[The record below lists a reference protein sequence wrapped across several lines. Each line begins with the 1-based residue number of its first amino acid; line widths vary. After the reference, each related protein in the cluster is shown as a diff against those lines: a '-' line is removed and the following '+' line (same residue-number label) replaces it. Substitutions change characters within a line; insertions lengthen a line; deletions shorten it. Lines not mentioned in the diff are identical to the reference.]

1 MVTFDGLPLH
11 PLIVHAPVVLI
22 PLVAVGL
29 VVLLVR
35 PSLRPTLAPIVAVLA
50 VGAAVTAW
58 GAVWSGEELGEA
70 LGRGDELE
78 SHETWGELARTF
90 AVIVALGVV
99 AFAATHRFLPQ
110 RQAITRVLGFATTGV
125 AIAAV
130 GVVGVAGHA
139 GATLAW
145 EGKVPTDG
153 AVDAEEAGDADS
165 EGDDD
170 PAVAGDGATD
180 DRGEPA
186 GPSAEPLPGVGTPG
200 VDVVLGEWALVPS
213 AEVAPAGTVTFRFR
227 NLGTVPHA
235 LRIRTPG
242 SGGDRLEWRSETV
255 APGESGL
262 LVVELAEGTYE
273 VDCPVEDG
281 YGEHDELGMEILFRV
296 AEGADPLEPLPAGAG
311 ERPAD
316 GSENAAE
323 DGASAPEEA
332 TSSELVE
339 IRSFAYD
346 PADIEVAVGT
356 ELAWVNRDPAPHTAT
371 GDGFDTGRLEQ
382 DARGTVT
389 FTEAGTFEYMC
400 TIHPAMRGR
409 VTIVEP

>member
-11 PLIVHAPVVLI
+11 PLIIHAPVVLI

-35 PSLRPTLAPIVAVLA
+35 PSLRATLAPIVAVLA
-50 VGAAVTAW
+50 VGAAITAW

-78 SHETWGELARTF
+78 SHETWGELARTS
-90 AVIVALGVV
+90 AVIVALGVI
-99 AFAATHRFLPQ
+99 AFAATDRFLPQ
-110 RQAITRVLGFATTGV
+110 RRAITRVLGVATTGV

-145 EGKVPTDG
+145 EGKVPAG
-153 AVDAEEAGDADS
+153 GPAEAEEAGDA
-165 EGDDD
+165 EGDRADE

-180 DRGEPA
+180 DGNGQA

-213 AEVAPAGTVTFRFR
+213 AEVAPPGTVTFRFR

-281 YGEHDELGMEILFRV
+281 YGEHDELGMEMRFLV
-296 AEGADPLEPLPAGAG
+296 AEGAAPLEPLPAGTG

-316 GSENAAE
+316 GSQSEAE
-323 DGASAPEEA
+323 DGASTPEDT
-332 TSSELVE
+332 TSSEVVE
-339 IRSFAYD
+339 IRSFAYEPVD
-346 PADIEVAVGT
+346 LEVPVGT

-371 GDGFDTGRLEQ
+371 GEGFDTGRLQQ
-382 DARGTVT
+382 DARGTVA
-389 FTEAGTFEYMC
+389 FTEAGTFEYVC

-409 VTIVEP
+409 VTVVEP